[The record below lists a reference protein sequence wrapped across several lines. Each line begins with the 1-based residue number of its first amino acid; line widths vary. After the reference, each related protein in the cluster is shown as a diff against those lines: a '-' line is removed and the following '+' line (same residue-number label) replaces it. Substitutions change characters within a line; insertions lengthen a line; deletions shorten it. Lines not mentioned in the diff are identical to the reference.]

1 MISEEVKLLRIKI
14 INFSKFLKILSL
26 VIIYVLIRV

>member
-1 MISEEVKLLRIKI
+1 MISEEVNLLSIKMIKFPKL
-14 INFSKFLKILSL
+14 LKILSL

>member
-1 MISEEVKLLRIKI
+1 MISEEVKLLRIKN